1 MAGEV
6 SIVVETYDRRP
17 SQLRLPDRSYKL
29 RDAAAQEM
37 TLANPYRKPP
47 SLIRPKSETPRLF
60 VFVVLV
66 IIAAMMVLGTWAY
79 SVL

>member
-6 SIVVETYDRRP
+6 SIVIEVHGRKP
-17 SQLRLPDRSYKL
+17 SQLRLRNRSYKL

-37 TLANPYRKPP
+37 TLADPYRKPP
-47 SLIRPKSETPRLF
+47 SLIRPKSETPRVF